1 MTTTYNITHNAKFD
15 SYEVTFESKPATAVL
30 DALKALK
37 MRWNPKKACWY
48 GFAKESE
55 ILSAILNNG
64 EGETITGE
72 KTEGATV
79 YTDGYLGGGAVYGSK
94 SNLHLYG
101 ADLSKAIREDI
112 KRAGIKGVTV
122 RCKSYSGGQS
132 IGVTVTLRPDEYI
145 SFPEFLEHYDI
156 TPGQTWIYTKEEPSG
171 FLVDKYFGADAHE
184 QQEIRFAAAEY
195 DYERMTTRENRVNEF
210 YIDEETQ
217 FTPET
222 LEKIKTIQAIICA
235 YRYDESNSQVDYFHT
250 NFYYDIYTKPA
261 TVKPTTPDDEP
272 TKPAKEEP
280 KEEPAA
286 EETTPVQPAEQ
297 AQEVESVVESEKPAT
312 IYKIDDNGH
321 DIIVKCV
328 GDDCYTVEYCEDG
341 KRLGNVEENCTAEYI
356 DFKYGIIVNPDQ
368 NTQNQPRTA
377 KAPRYQVIVNDD
389 RWGGLDE
396 KRDYTTLREAR
407 KDAKYYVDQENWESA
422 GIYDRRRGDIIETFG
437 WGFPVDQINAR
448 EKAEKAI
455 ELAKTAQNA
464 EPEPTPEPTP
474 AETIP
479 ESAGDAPEEAPETAE
494 PMPEPV
500 KPSPIREDLARRAH
514 EMMSYTDY
522 REGSATAEY
531 NALCDRARTLAEE
544 QRKKVDPMYHDKIDA
559 LLASYVRRMA
569 DNINRRNEIGTRC
582 PSVLVAG
589 PANFPVRKKQ
599 KQNAASDKNMEE
611 YNEIQGIL
619 NKIRSVGSGGISGDD
634 PNARE
639 KIEKKIESLEALQN
653 TMKAVNAY
661 YRKHK
666 TLDGCPDITPEQA
679 HKIAAGMER
688 DWRSDPRP
696 FEAYHLQNNNA
707 EIHRLRE
714 RLAEMDAMSANPE
727 TGWTFDGGTVE
738 ICREDNRVRIFHDSK
753 PDADVI
759 SELKSNGF
767 KWARSVGAWQRQLTE
782 NAINAARRITT

>member
-1 MTTTYNITHNAKFD
+1 MTTTYNITHNAQYD

-55 ILSAILNNG
+55 ILSAILENG

-101 ADLSKAIREDI
+101 TDLAKAIREDI

-132 IGVTVTLRPDEYI
+132 IGVTVTLRPDEFVSLAEYVGKY
-145 SFPEFLEHYDI
+145 EI
-156 TPGQTWIYTKEEPSG
+156 TPENTWIYTGNGEPI
-171 FLVDKYFGADAHE
+171 FVDYYFGQLSAKE
-184 QQEIRFAAAEY
+184 QQETRVAAAEY
-195 DYERMTTRENRVNEF
+195 AYERMTTRENRVNEF

-250 NFYYDIYTKPA
+250 NFYYDIYTKPVV
-261 TVKPTTPDDEP
+261 VKPTTPDDEP

-286 EETTPVQPAEQ
+286 EETAPVQPAEQ
-297 AQEVESVVESEKPAT
+297 AQEAESVVESVVESAEAPAET
-312 IYKIDDNGH
+312 KDEPE
-321 DIIVKCV
+321 
-328 GDDCYTVEYCEDG
+328 TVPEY
-341 KRLGNVEENCTAEYI
+341 
-356 DFKYGIIVNPDQ
+356 P
-368 NTQNQPRTA
+368 
-377 KAPRYQVIVNDD
+377 
-389 RWGGLDE
+389 
-396 KRDYTTLREAR
+396 
-407 KDAKYYVDQENWESA
+407 KYYVESFF
-422 GIYDRRRGDIIETFG
+422 TG
-437 WGFPVDQINAR
+437 WKRVTKEQYEKCR
-448 EKAEKAI
+448 EHVRNGA
-455 ELAKTAQNA
+455 TAQTKEGIENILA
-464 EPEPTPEPTP
+464 RRTRVICSTEEDTPENNPLYVAYNIPNQPEPTPEAEP
-474 AETIP
+474 AETIT
-479 ESAGDAPEEAPETAE
+479 ESAGEIPEEAPETVE

-514 EMMSYTDY
+514 DMMSYTDY
-522 REGSATAEY
+522 REGSATVEY
-531 NALCDRARTLAEE
+531 NTLCDRAEALAEA
-544 QRKKVDPMYHDKIDA
+544 QKRKVDPTYHDKIDA
-559 LLASYVRRMA
+559 LVLSYKRRMA

-589 PANFPVRKKQ
+589 PANFPVKKKQ
-599 KQNAASDKNMEE
+599 KQNAASDRNMEE
-611 YNEIQGIL
+611 YSEIQGIL
-619 NKIRSVGSGGISGDD
+619 NKIRSVGTGGISGDD

-666 TLDGCPDITPEQA
+666 TVDGCPDITPEQA
-679 HKIAAGMER
+679 HKITADMER

-738 ICREDNRVRIFHDSK
+738 ICREDNRVRIFHDCK
-753 PDADVI
+753 PDASTI
-759 SELKSNGF
+759 AELKSHGF
-767 KWARSVGAWQRQLTE
+767 KWSPKAAAWQRQLTE
-782 NAINAARRITT
+782 NAINAARRITK

>member
-1 MTTTYNITHNAKFD
+1 MTTTYNITYNAQYD
-15 SYEVTFESKPATAVL
+15 SHEVTFESKPATAVL

-72 KTEGATV
+72 KTDGATV

-94 SNLHLYG
+94 ANLHLYG

-132 IGVTVTLRPDEYI
+132 IGVTVTLRPDEFVSREEYI
-145 SFPEFLEHYDI
+145 EKFEPGTCGDYGYIRTENGVHRITNREFYESSAED
-156 TPGQTWIYTKEEPSG
+156 
-171 FLVDKYFGADAHE
+171 
-184 QQEIRFAAAEY
+184 QQKMRLDAAEY
-195 DYERMTTRENRVNEF
+195 EYEELVTKEARVNQ
-210 YIDEETQ
+210 YYLDNCTQ

-222 LEKIKTIQAIICA
+222 LAKIKKIRDIVCA
-235 YRYDESNSQVDYFHT
+235 YNYDESNSMVDYFHT

-261 TVKPTTPDDEP
+261 AVKPTTPDDEP
-272 TKPAKEEP
+272 TKPA

-297 AQEVESVVESEKPAT
+297 AQEAESVVEAVAESAETHTPNARYQVIMSQCFSADHEEDIIAAGVCYDNLSEARCTAIGVIGEYDASAIFDGETGKIIEITPGFPYWRIDVNGYPCTEEPAT

-321 DIIVKCV
+321 DVIVKCV
-328 GDDCYTVEYCEDG
+328 GTDCYTVEYCEDG
-341 KRLGNVEENCTAEYI
+341 KRLGEVEENCTADYI
-356 DFKYGIIVNPDQ
+356 DFRYGILVNSEQ
-368 NTQNQPRTA
+368 NTQNQP
-377 KAPRYQVIVNDD
+377 
-389 RWGGLDE
+389 
-396 KRDYTTLREAR
+396 
-407 KDAKYYVDQENWESA
+407 
-422 GIYDRRRGDIIETFG
+422 
-437 WGFPVDQINAR
+437 
-448 EKAEKAI
+448 
-455 ELAKTAQNA
+455 
-464 EPEPTPEPTP
+464 EPTPEAEP
-474 AETIP
+474 AETLA
-479 ESAGDAPEEAPETAE
+479 ESAGEIPEEVPETAE
-494 PMPEPV
+494 PVPEPV

-514 EMMSYTDY
+514 EMMSYTGY

-544 QRKKVDPMYHDKIDA
+544 QRKKVDPIYHDKIDA

-599 KQNAASDKNMEE
+599 KQNAASDRNMEE

-619 NKIRSVGSGGISGDD
+619 NKIRSVGTGGISGDD

-666 TLDGCPDITPEQA
+666 TLDGCPDITPDQA
-679 HKIAAGMER
+679 LSLAAGMER
-688 DWRSDPRP
+688 DWRSDPKP
-696 FEAYHLQNNNA
+696 FEAYQLSNNNA
-707 EIHRLRE
+707 EIHRLRA
-714 RLAEMDAMSANPE
+714 RLAELNKPNANTE

-759 SELKSNGF
+759 SELKSHGF

>member
-30 DALKALK
+30 NALKALK

-48 GFAKESE
+48 GFAKEHE
-55 ILSAILNNG
+55 IVNAILENG

-132 IGVTVTLRPDEYI
+132 IGVTVALRPDEFVSLAEYVGKY
-145 SFPEFLEHYDI
+145 EI
-156 TPGQTWIYTKEEPSG
+156 TPENTWIYTGNGEPI
-171 FLVDKYFGADAHE
+171 FVDYYFGQLSAQE
-184 QQEIRFAAAEY
+184 QEETRVAAAEY

-272 TKPAKEEP
+272 NKPAKEEKP
-280 KEEPAA
+280 SA
-286 EETTPVQPAEQ
+286 EETASVQPAEQ
-297 AQEVESVVESEKPAT
+297 AQKVENVVDTVIESVEAPTEAENKPE
-312 IYKIDDNGH
+312 
-321 DIIVKCV
+321 
-328 GDDCYTVEYCEDG
+328 TVPEY
-341 KRLGNVEENCTAEYI
+341 
-356 DFKYGIIVNPDQ
+356 P
-368 NTQNQPRTA
+368 
-377 KAPRYQVIVNDD
+377 
-389 RWGGLDE
+389 
-396 KRDYTTLREAR
+396 
-407 KDAKYYVDQENWESA
+407 KYYVESFFTGWKRVAKEQYENCREHVRNGATAQTKEGIENILARRTRVIRSAEEDTPENNPLYVAYNIPTQPEPLEPAETLAESA
-422 GIYDRRRGDIIETFG
+422 GEI
-437 WGFPVDQINAR
+437 
-448 EKAEKAI
+448 
-455 ELAKTAQNA
+455 
-464 EPEPTPEPTP
+464 
-474 AETIP
+474 
-479 ESAGDAPEEAPETAE
+479 PEEAPETAE
-494 PMPEPV
+494 PVPESV
-500 KPSPIREDLARRAH
+500 APSPIREDLARRAH

-619 NKIRSVGSGGISGDD
+619 NKIRSVGTGGISGDD

-639 KIEKKIESLEALQN
+639 KIENKIESLEALQN

-727 TGWTFDGGTVE
+727 TGWTFDSGTVE
-738 ICREDNRVRIFHDSK
+738 ICREDNRVRIFHDCK
-753 PDADVI
+753 PDASTI
-759 SELKSNGF
+759 AELKSHGF
-767 KWARSVGAWQRQLTE
+767 KWSPKAAAWQRQLTE

>member
-1 MTTTYNITHNAKFD
+1 MTTTYNITYNAQYD
-15 SYEVTFESKPATAVL
+15 SHEVTFESKPSTAVL

-48 GFAKESE
+48 GFAKEHE
-55 ILSAILNNG
+55 IINAILENG

-132 IGVTVTLRPDEYI
+132 VGVTVSLRPDEYI
-145 SFPEFLEHYDI
+145 SFPEFLENYRI
-156 TPGQTWIYTKEEPSG
+156 KGNTWIYTAENPSG
-171 FLVDKYFGADAHE
+171 IHSDRYFEMSAEE
-184 QQEIRFAAAEY
+184 QQETRAAAAAY

-210 YIDEETQ
+210 HIDEETH

-222 LEKIKTIQAIICA
+222 LAKIKTIQAIICA
-235 YRYDESNSQVDYFHT
+235 YRYDESNGMVDYFNT
-250 NFYYDIYTKPA
+250 NFYYNIYTKPA
-261 TVKPTTPDDEP
+261 AVKPTTPDDEP
-272 TKPAKEEP
+272 TKPTKDEL

-286 EETTPVQPAEQ
+286 EETAPVQPAEQ
-297 AQEVESVVESEKPAT
+297 AQEVESVVE
-312 IYKIDDNGH
+312 
-321 DIIVKCV
+321 
-328 GDDCYTVEYCEDG
+328 TVVESAETPVETEEEPETVPEY
-341 KRLGNVEENCTAEYI
+341 
-356 DFKYGIIVNPDQ
+356 P
-368 NTQNQPRTA
+368 
-377 KAPRYQVIVNDD
+377 
-389 RWGGLDE
+389 
-396 KRDYTTLREAR
+396 
-407 KDAKYYVDQENWESA
+407 KYYVESFFTGWKRVTKEQYENCRKHVRNGA
-422 GIYDRRRGDIIETFG
+422 
-437 WGFPVDQINAR
+437 
-448 EKAEKAI
+448 
-455 ELAKTAQNA
+455 TAQTKEGIENILARRTRVIRSA
-464 EPEPTPEPTP
+464 EEDTPENNPLYIAYNIPNQPVPTP

-479 ESAGDAPEEAPETAE
+479 ESAGDAPAEAPETAE
-494 PMPEPV
+494 PTPEPV

-514 EMMSYTDY
+514 DMMSYSDY

-531 NALCDRARTLAEE
+531 NVLCERAEALAEA
-544 QRKKVDPMYHDKIDA
+544 QKRKVDPMYHDKIDA
-559 LLASYVRRMA
+559 LVSSYKRRMA

-589 PANFPVRKKQ
+589 PANFPVKKKL
-599 KQNAASDKNMEE
+599 KQNAASDRNMEE

-619 NKIRSVGSGGISGDD
+619 DKIRSTGTGGITTDD

-639 KIEKKIESLEALQN
+639 KIEKKIEALEALQN

-661 YRKHK
+661 YRKHG
-666 TLDGCPDITPEQA
+666 TLDGCPDITPDQA
-679 HKIAAGMER
+679 LTLAADIER
-688 DWRSDPRP
+688 DWRSDPKP
-696 FEAYHLQNNNA
+696 FEAYQLSNNNA
-707 EIHRLRE
+707 EIHRLRA
-714 RLAEMDAMSANPE
+714 RLAELDKLSANTE

-738 ICREDNRVRIFHDSK
+738 ICRDGNRVRIFHDSK

-759 SELKSNGF
+759 SELKSHGF

>member
-1 MTTTYNITHNAKFD
+1 MTTTYNITYNAQYD
-15 SYEVTFESKPATAVL
+15 SHEVTFESKPATAVL

-48 GFAKESE
+48 GFAKEHE
-55 ILSAILNNG
+55 IINAILENG

-132 IGVTVTLRPDEYI
+132 IGVTVALRPDEFVSLAEYVGKY
-145 SFPEFLEHYDI
+145 EI
-156 TPGQTWIYTKEEPSG
+156 TPENTWIYTGNGEPI
-171 FLVDKYFGADAHE
+171 FVDYYFGQLSAQE
-184 QQEIRFAAAEY
+184 QEETRIAAAEY
-195 DYERMTTRENRVNEF
+195 DYERMTTRENRVNKF
-210 YIDEETQ
+210 YIDEETH

-222 LEKIKTIQAIICA
+222 LAKIKTIQAIICA

-250 NFYYDIYTKPA
+250 NFYYDIYTKPVV
-261 TVKPTTPDDEP
+261 VKPTTPDDEP

-280 KEEPAA
+280 KEEPAT
-286 EETTPVQPAEQ
+286 EETAPVQPAEQ
-297 AQEVESVVESEKPAT
+297 AQENAKAPRYQVIVNDDRYGGLDEKLDYNRITDARKAMHGYVNEEDWESAAIYDRKSGEIVETYGEYFPVDQINVRTKAQESESVVETVVKSAEEPAT

-341 KRLGNVEENCTAEYI
+341 KRLGEVEENCTAEYI
-356 DFKYGIIVNPDQ
+356 DFRYGILVNPEQ
-368 NTQNQPRTA
+368 NTQNQP
-377 KAPRYQVIVNDD
+377 
-389 RWGGLDE
+389 
-396 KRDYTTLREAR
+396 
-407 KDAKYYVDQENWESA
+407 
-422 GIYDRRRGDIIETFG
+422 
-437 WGFPVDQINAR
+437 
-448 EKAEKAI
+448 
-455 ELAKTAQNA
+455 
-464 EPEPTPEPTP
+464 EPTPEAEP
-474 AETIP
+474 AETIT
-479 ESAGDAPEEAPETAE
+479 ESAGVIPEEAPETAE
-494 PMPEPV
+494 PVPEPV
-500 KPSPIREDLARRAH
+500 APSPIREDLARRAH

-559 LLASYVRRMA
+559 LLAAYVRRMA

-619 NKIRSVGSGGISGDD
+619 NKIRSVGTGGISGDD

-653 TMKAVNAY
+653 TMKAVNTY

-679 HKIAAGMER
+679 HKIVADMER

-727 TGWTFDGGTVE
+727 TGWAFDGGTVE
-738 ICREDNRVRIFHDSK
+738 ICREDNRVRIFHDCK
-753 PDADVI
+753 PDASTI
-759 SELKSNGF
+759 AELKSHGF
-767 KWARSVGAWQRQLTE
+767 KWSPKAAAWQRQLTE